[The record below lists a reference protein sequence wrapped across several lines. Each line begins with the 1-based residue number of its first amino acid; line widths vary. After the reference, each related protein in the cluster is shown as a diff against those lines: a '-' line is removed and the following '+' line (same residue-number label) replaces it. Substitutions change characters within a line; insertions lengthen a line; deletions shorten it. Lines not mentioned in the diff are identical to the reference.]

1 MIKNHSLQDQA
12 MSMNPYDIDTDKLK
26 LSKRITDPKEI
37 LKCQIAAKIINIS
50 VNIGTDKTQELTGL
64 HKADLSR
71 IRVMSLKRFTIDRL
85 IGIANDLGFE
95 VSIKFKKSA

>member
-1 MIKNHSLQDQA
+1 
-12 MSMNPYDIDTDKLK
+12 MSMNPYDIDIKKLK

-37 LKCQIAAKIINIS
+37 LKCQIAAKIIDIS

-71 IRVMSLKRFTIDRL
+71 VRVMDLKRFTIDRL
-85 IGIANDLGFE
+85 IGIATDLGLE
-95 VSIKFKKSA
+95 VSIKIKSA

>member
-1 MIKNHSLQDQA
+1 
-12 MSMNPYDIDTDKLK
+12 MNPYDIDTDKLK
-26 LSKRITDPKEI
+26 YSKRVTDPKEI
-37 LKCQIAAKIINIS
+37 LKFQIAAKIIDIS

-95 VSIKFKKSA
+95 VSIRFKKSA